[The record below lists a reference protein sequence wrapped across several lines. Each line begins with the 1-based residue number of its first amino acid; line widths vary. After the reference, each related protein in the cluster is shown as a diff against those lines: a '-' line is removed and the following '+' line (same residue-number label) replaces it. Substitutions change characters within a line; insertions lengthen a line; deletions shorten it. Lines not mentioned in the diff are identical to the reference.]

1 MAKLNDHV
9 YNVEH
14 ISVELEM
21 ALRVLD
27 LVLDNMAG
35 FIPDHDNVEKCY
47 EKQFNTCEAALNLAQ
62 RELVRLSKELDVE
75 VAGLYDIIK
84 DAKGVA

>member
-21 ALRVLD
+21 VLQVLD

-35 FIPDHDNVEKCY
+35 FIPDHGSIEKCY
-47 EKQFNTCEAALNLAQ
+47 EKQFNTCEAALTLAQ
-62 RELVRLSKELDVE
+62 RELVRLSKELDGE
-75 VAGLYDIIK
+75 VADLYDIIK
-84 DAKGVA
+84 DAEGAA

>member
-35 FIPDHDNVEKCY
+35 FIPDRGNIEKCY

-62 RELVRLSKELDVE
+62 RELVRLSKELDGE

-84 DAKGVA
+84 DAKGEA